1 VHEVSQEQRSSEG
14 APSARVLIA
23 LLLPL
28 FASLMS
34 ISSVMVA
41 LPAIEEGLGATSADL
56 QWVLSGYALAFG
68 VGLVPA
74 GRAGDLWG
82 RRRFFLIGTA
92 VFAATSLAAAF
103 APNPLMLNAMRI
115 AAGLGAA
122 MLVPQII
129 GMIQRLF
136 TGQARGRAYGL
147 MSTVIGVA
155 VAIGPLLAG
164 VLIDA
169 ASADTGWRLVFLLN
183 VPVTAAALIAAFLWL
198 PKFRDGHP
206 TTSTAAGAFRGIRK
220 LDPLGA
226 GLLSV
231 AIVCVMLP
239 VIQFTNLIGAAVGVG
254 GLALLVLWY
263 WWEKQLGER
272 DAEAPMVNLRL
283 FTLPSY
289 TWNSAVIILYFA
301 GMPGI
306 WAVVAIYVQQGLGLS
321 ALTAGLVMLPSAAMV
336 ILLASQVGRR
346 VERIGPQMLVL
357 GSVAAVIS
365 MFVLAGAALLQS
377 TQWASIGWVALALGV
392 NGLSQALII
401 PSAQT
406 LSMQDVPES
415 MAGAAGGVAQSAQ
428 RVVTAIGLAVV
439 TAVYFMVLSRYDH
452 QTALLVTALV
462 ISGIMLTS
470 VLAAVGAAR
479 RAAADSRLSR
489 SAPVTSDE

>member
-1 VHEVSQEQRSSEG
+1 MRDRHRPG
-14 APSARVLIA
+14 AAPSARVLTA

-41 LPAIEEGLGATSADL
+41 LPAIEEGLGATAADL

-82 RRRFFLIGTA
+82 RRRFFLLGTA
-92 VFAATSLAAAF
+92 VFAAASLAAAF
-103 APNPLMLNAMRI
+103 SPSPLMLNAMRI
-115 AAGLGAA
+115 VAGLGAA

-129 GMIQRLF
+129 GIIQRMF

-155 VAIGPLLAG
+155 VAVGPLLAG
-164 VLIDA
+164 VLIDS
-169 ASADTGWRLVFLLN
+169 ASAEAGWRLVFLLN
-183 VPVTAAALIAAFLWL
+183 VPVTAVALIAAFCWL
-198 PKFRDGHP
+198 PKFQDGD
-206 TTSTAAGAFRGIRK
+206 SARSRRAGVQRGLGK

-226 GLLSV
+226 VLLSV

-239 VIQFTNLIGAAVGVG
+239 VIQYQNLTGAAVAVA
-254 GLALLVLWY
+254 GLALLGLWF
-263 WWEKQLGER
+263 WWEKRLGER
-272 DAEAPMVNLRL
+272 DAEAPMVNIAL

-289 TWNSAVIILYFA
+289 TWNSAVLILYFA

-321 ALTAGLVMLPSAAMV
+321 ALTAGLVMLPSAGMV
-336 ILLASQVGRR
+336 ILLAAQVGRR
-346 VERIGPQMLVL
+346 VERMGARMLVL
-357 GSVAAVIS
+357 GSIAAVVS
-365 MFVLAGAALLQS
+365 MLVLAAAALLE
-377 TQWASIGWVALALGV
+377 TTPWASVGWVAVALGV

-406 LSMQDVPES
+406 LSMQDVPEP

-439 TAVYFMVLSRYDH
+439 TAVYFGVLSGFDH
-452 QTALLVTALV
+452 QSALLVVALLV
-462 ISGIMLTS
+462 AGIMVFS
-470 VLAAVGAAR
+470 VVAAVGAAR
-479 RAAADSRLSR
+479 RAATQRQRQR
-489 SAPVTSDE
+489 STPVTADE